1 VGALAPEGSGCPAV
15 ADVAARAPLPAGPP
29 VERNR
34 ISHLV
39 VGPAEAVGPTTRTAA
54 LNEES
59 WGW

>member
-1 VGALAPEGSGCPAV
+1 M
-15 ADVAARAPLPAGPP
+15 ADAAARAPLPAGLPA
-29 VERNR
+29 ERNR

-54 LNEES
+54 LDEES